1 MSFTYDPTIADDIS
15 KVRSLIQDT
24 VELTADFQ
32 DEELQFFLDIN
43 NGNIYK
49 AAREAAF
56 RLYVKYSKMA
66 DIEQVGKIRL
76 EYVSRAGA
84 MKDLYDVLLTET
96 TKLSGKPMMYFGG
109 ITKAGFNK
117 NRSDT
122 SLVRPDFTKDS
133 ILFDPCVPDLP
144 EDCTDII

>member
-1 MSFTYDPTIADDIS
+1 MSFTYDINITNNIS
-15 KVRSLIQDT
+15 EVRFLIQDT
-24 VELTADFQ
+24 VELTANFQ
-32 DEELQFFLDIN
+32 DEELQFLLDIN
-43 NGNIYK
+43 GGSVNK

-56 RLYVKYSKMA
+56 RLYVKYSQLS
-66 DIEQVGKIRL
+66 DIEEVGKIRL

-133 ILFDPCVPDLP
+133 ILFDPCIPDLP